1 VSDWFV
7 GCRAMLRRPSGPET
21 HRVSHTLTVPSP
33 MSSVCTALTSRAGID
48 TLLDETVRFDARQ
61 GGKLRF
67 ISQGDDGY
75 GGTYSMIR
83 VAKRVI
89 ILTEIHGEL
98 DFRLSDKGAT
108 TEVTVKAS
116 RLATPEERAEW
127 ESRVSALVAQLGDV
141 VKEVG

>member
-1 VSDWFV
+1 MSDWFV
-7 GCRAMLRRPSGPET
+7 GFRPMLRRPGGTET
-21 HRVSHTLTVPSP
+21 HRVNQTLTVASP
-33 MSSVCTALTSRAGID
+33 MSSVFTALTNRAGID
-48 TLLDETVRFDARQ
+48 ALLDETVRFDARQ

-89 ILTEIHGEL
+89 ILTEMHGEL
-98 DFRLSDKGAT
+98 DFRLSDKGA
-108 TEVTVKAS
+108 VTDVTLKAS
-116 RLATPEERAEW
+116 RLSTPEEKTDW
-127 ESRVSALVAQLGDV
+127 ESRVASVMAKLGDV

>member
-1 VSDWFV
+1 
-7 GCRAMLRRPSGPET
+7 
-21 HRVSHTLTVPSP
+21 VPSP
-33 MSSVCTALTSRAGID
+33 MSSVFTTLTSRVGID
-48 TLLDETVRFDARQ
+48 SLLDETVRFDARQ

-127 ESRVSALVAQLGDV
+127 ESRVSALVTQLADV

>member
-1 VSDWFV
+1 MSDWFV
-7 GCRAMLRRPSGPET
+7 GFRPMLRQPGGTET
-21 HRVSHTLTVPSP
+21 HRVSHTLTVSSP
-33 MSSVCTALTSRAGID
+33 MSSVFTALTSRAGID
-48 TLLDETVRFDARQ
+48 ALLDETVRFDARQ

-98 DFRLSDKGAT
+98 DFRLSDKGAI

-116 RLATPEERAEW
+116 RLSTPEGKSDW
-127 ESRVSALVAQLGDV
+127 ESRVASLMGQLGDV

>member
-1 VSDWFV
+1 
-7 GCRAMLRRPSGPET
+7 MLRQPGGTET
-21 HRVSHTLTVPSP
+21 HRVSHTLTVSSP
-33 MSSVCTALTSRAGID
+33 MSSVFTALTSRAGID
-48 TLLDETVRFDARQ
+48 ALLDETVRFDARQ

-98 DFRLSDKGAT
+98 DFRLSDKGAI

-116 RLATPEERAEW
+116 RLSTPEGKSDW
-127 ESRVSALVAQLGDV
+127 ESRVASLMGQLGDV

>member
-1 VSDWFV
+1 MSDWFV
-7 GCRAMLRRPSGPET
+7 GFRPMLRRPGGTET
-21 HRVSHTLTVPSP
+21 HRVNHTLTVPSP
-33 MSSVCTALTSRAGID
+33 MSSVFTTLTSRVGIGS
-48 TLLDETVRFDARQ
+48 LLDETVRFDARQ

-108 TEVTVKAS
+108 TEVAVKAS

-127 ESRVSALVAQLGDV
+127 ESRVSALVAQLADV

>member
-1 VSDWFV
+1 MSDWFV
-7 GCRAMLRRPSGPET
+7 GFRPMLRRPGGTET
-21 HRVSHTLTVPSP
+21 HRVSQTLTVASP
-33 MSSVCTALTSRAGID
+33 MSSVFTALTNRAGID
-48 TLLDETVRFDARQ
+48 ALLDETVRFDARQ

-108 TEVTVKAS
+108 TEVAVKAS

-127 ESRVSALVAQLGDV
+127 ESRVSALVAQLADV

>member
-7 GCRAMLRRPSGPET
+7 GFRPMLRRPSGTET
-21 HRVSHTLTVPSP
+21 HRVSQTLTVSSP
-33 MSSVCTALTSRAGID
+33 MSSVFTALTSRAGID
-48 TLLDETVRFDARQ
+48 DLLDETVRFDARQ

-98 DFRLSDKGAT
+98 DFRLSDKGAI

-116 RLATPEERAEW
+116 RLSTPEGKSDW
-127 ESRVSALVAQLGDV
+127 ESRVASLMARLGDV